1 MAMDLGIFSLLGG
14 VAQGIGSLFKPKA
27 VSGFT
32 SEAEYNK
39 AYQEYRDAVKR
50 GDTKRITEMEPAIFA
65 WQNQKEQAGLRE
77 EQRGT
82 AINRLTEGQA
92 RGEKAIVS
100 NLYSRGLR
108 GKGELYSP
116 VEDLRRQVSEQKADI
131 AMGRRQEEMNTKQQL
146 QMANVLGNLQSAG
159 ADVDNISSGI
169 GLGLSTVG
177 EFRPG
182 GAFGG
187 ETEWEKWIKKQS
199 NPQTDFTKVMGSR
212 TYGQGNSGYGNNN
225 KNSASYI
232 MGYKGGY

>member
-1 MAMDLGIFSLLGG
+1 MALDLGIFSLLGG

-32 SEAEYNK
+32 SEEEYSK
-39 AYQEYRDAVKR
+39 AYTEYRDAVKR
-50 GDTKRITEMEPAIFA
+50 GDTKRITEIEPAIFA
-65 WQNQKEQAGLRE
+65 WQNQKEQAGLNE
-77 EQRGT
+77 ENRQT
-82 AINRLTEGQA
+82 QLTRLTEGQA

-108 GKGELYSP
+108 GKGEIYSP

-131 AMGRRQEEMNTKQQL
+131 NMGRRQEEMNTRQQL
-146 QMANVLGNLQSAG
+146 QMSNVMQNLASAG
-159 ADVDNISSGI
+159 ADVDNISGGI

-187 ETEWEKWIKKQS
+187 ETEWEKMIKKQS
-199 NPQTDFTKVMGSR
+199 NPDYTKVMGSR
-212 TYGQGNSGYGNNN
+212 TYGQGNSGYGYGNNN
-225 KNSASYI
+225 NNLLKKF
-232 MGYKGGY
+232 GY